1 MYQKWNRYRI
11 LTAFFDEANRKWQLR
26 QLERK
31 VGIGLPSVKNHDE
44 ALLKEGLLRVDEEGS
59 YRGYRESMGEMYRTY
74 KSSDLL
80 TRLRSSGLVRE
91 LEERCAPNRIVLYGS
106 GADGRDDERGDIDIF
121 VESKE
126 RRIDLERYEGELH
139 RTISL
144 LFEPDARKLNP
155 ELRNTIANGIVL
167 SGFLRV
173 ILWIGQNA

>member
-1 MYQKWNRYRI
+1 MYQEWNRHRI
-11 LTAFFDEANRKWQLR
+11 LTAFFDEPNKRWQLR

-31 VGIGLPSVKNHDE
+31 VGIGLPSVKNHVE
-44 ALLKEGLLRVDEEGS
+44 ALLKEGLLEVEEEGIYRS
-59 YRGYRESMGEMYRTY
+59 YRASMSEMYRTY
-74 KSSDLL
+74 KLSDLL
-80 TRLRSSGLVRE
+80 TRLRSSGLVGE
-91 LEERCAPNRIVLYGS
+91 LEERCTPSCIVLYGS

-126 RRIDLERYEGELH
+126 KRMDLEQYERKLH

-144 LFEPDARKLNP
+144 LFEPDARKLND

-173 ILWIGQNA
+173 V

>member
-1 MYQKWNRYRI
+1 MYREWNRHRI
-11 LTAFFDEANRKWQLR
+11 LTAFFDMPNKKWQLR

-31 VGIGLPSVKNHDE
+31 VGMGLPSVKNHVE
-44 ALLKEGLLRVDEEGS
+44 ALVKEGLLLVDEEGP
-59 YRGYRESMGEMYRTY
+59 YRGYRASMSEMYRTH
-74 KSSDLL
+74 KLSDLIA
-80 TRLRSSGLVRE
+80 RLRSSGLVRV
-91 LEERCAPNRIVLYGS
+91 LEERCTPNCIVLYGS

-126 RRIDLERYEGELH
+126 KRMDLGRFERELH

-144 LFEPDARKLNP
+144 LFEPDARKLNH

-173 ILWIGQNA
+173 V